1 MKIRFAT
8 KKLIIAASLGAA
20 VMLLISGVG
29 FYFLYKS
36 NVQKQ
41 EELRQN
47 YKDKLAELEY
57 TTEQSE
63 LAYTLNTDVDRGQL
77 IHKSMVQQSLVPKN
91 AVPADALIDVQFDGT
106 KYYAKANYKMN
117 QPVAESLFYIGENLT
132 KDIRSVEYAAIELP
146 SRIQKDEYV
155 DVRIQFPTGEDFI
168 VFSKKKVVDT
178 QGLTLWLE
186 NDEGEIQS
194 MSSAMVDAYLNAG
207 KLYALRYVDGET
219 QEKAEITYPVN
230 KAVLERIKVDPN
242 IVDIAKLNLEKQN
255 REALELNLQALDKA
269 KAEELRSKESQQ
281 KSLKEQ
287 EDKERLLNSVNEDAN
302 AELDPSGVINEEY
315 GE

>member
-8 KKLIIAASLGAA
+8 KKLIMAAIIGAA
-20 VMLLISGVG
+20 VMLLLSGVG
-29 FYFLYKS
+29 FYFLNKN
-36 NVQKQ
+36 NVAKQ
-41 EELRQN
+41 NELRQN

-63 LAYTLNTDVDRGQL
+63 VVYTLNTDVEKGQL
-77 IHKSMVQQSLVPKN
+77 IHNSMLQTSYVPKN
-91 AVPADALIDVQFDGT
+91 SVPADAMIDVQFNAS
-106 KYYAKANYKMN
+106 KYYAKADYKMN
-117 QPVAESLFYIGENLT
+117 QPVSESMFYIGENLT
-132 KDIRSVEYAAIELP
+132 RDVRSVEYAAIELP
-146 SRIQKDEYV
+146 SRIKKDEYI
-155 DVRIQFPTGEDFI
+155 DVRIQFPTGEDYI

-178 QGLTLWLE
+178 QGLTLWLD

-255 REALELNLQALDKA
+255 RAALESNLQALDKA
-269 KAEELRSKESQQ
+269 QADELRSKENQV

-302 AELDPSGVINEEY
+302 AELDPSGVVNDEY